1 LKKSMPDSLLS
12 RFISGTFFISLAKF
26 VTVFLGFAS
35 MIIYARWIPEAEY
48 GSFVLLQVIIGFAV
62 SLSNLGTTT
71 AAIKFIAGS
80 EDERERYTLINSF
93 LMFVAVMLIVSSV
106 LILIFRNLIFQ
117 ALGSALDSRFL
128 IYLPLL
134 LFIEGLLAGYGSV
147 ASGLFKFKLVSGVEL
162 TSSVSSIVIT
172 VVLVIWL
179 GQGIMGVVWARVLS
193 RLLSL
198 LLGIWGLGLRPTL
211 QVSYQKLKVLLKF
224 SFPLFLNRILNFL
237 FSRADTVIIGILLG
251 PADIAFYEYAR
262 KIPESV
268 NMMFESLLDV
278 YYPYQ
283 SKLYAN
289 GEYKRVSSLLNHT
302 NRLVTFLGALGAL
315 VAFGFG
321 TVIYRTLF
329 SERYLPSVPIF
340 WVMMVGLIFTM
351 LDSML
356 GYSLVGSG
364 ASDKPP
370 IINVLRTII
379 SFAAYFLL
387 IPKVGA
393 IGAALAGLISTMA
406 VNPVNVLFLHRRY
419 IVVNVLD
426 YVKPLLILGACAGVM
441 RLLDSYGYPLYTAVI
456 VLYFVTSYAFS
467 VFTRGDI
474 QIALHETC
482 NLWARVRAMFQ
493 SRKTSSLLVDNKLV
507 FDSYAND
514 NSSEGHYLNVLF
526 IAPYFPYPPTAGNPI
541 RNYNLLKRIGRLHN
555 VWLLTF
561 DDQNIRSEY
570 IEHLKTFCQDIILAK
585 PPVVYG
591 ALDRPWEFVA
601 YLASGTPPDL
611 RFYHSEDMANAIR
624 SLCQQIDFDIVQ
636 IEDSYMGLY
645 LNQVPKA
652 LHPRS
657 VLTFHDIVFEKQERM
672 AKIERRLLRKLRLW
686 FDSRV
691 MRRWEPFF
699 AGRFGCCVT
708 VSERDREVLHSLNPD
723 LKVVTIPNG
732 TDTHLLQ
739 PLAEP
744 LGPPAIIFVGSM
756 GYPPN
761 ADAAIYLCR
770 EILPILWRRVSD
782 LQTWIVGNR
791 PGLELLKWQ
800 SDHIHVTG
808 LVDDV
813 VPYYQ
818 KAHVCVIPLRAGGG
832 TRLKILEAMALG
844 RPVVS
849 TSIGCEG
856 LDVVDG
862 RHLLIADTA
871 EAFADAVL
879 RLLQDDV
886 LRSQI
891 VANALELV
899 RNVYDWDII
908 ADRLMRLYLEL
919 TNLPDGQQPFQ
930 RGGKYGRV

>member
-1 LKKSMPDSLLS
+1 MSDSLLS

-35 MIIYARWIPEAEY
+35 MVIYARWIPEAEY

-80 EDERERYTLINSF
+80 EDEQERHKLISSF
-93 LMFVAVMLIVSSV
+93 LLFVAVMLIVSSA

-147 ASGLFKFKLVSGVEL
+147 ASGLFKFKLVGGIEL
-162 TSSVSSIVIT
+162 ASSVSSIVIT
-172 VVLVIWL
+172 IALVIWL

-193 RLLSL
+193 RLLAL

-211 QVSYQKLKVLLKF
+211 QVSYQKLKALLKF

-283 SKLYAN
+283 SKLYAG

-302 NRLVTFLGALGAL
+302 NRLVAFLGAFGAL
-315 VAFGFG
+315 IAFGFG

-370 IINVLRTII
+370 VINVLRTTI
-379 SFAAYFLL
+379 SFTTYFLL

-406 VNPVNVLFLHRRY
+406 VNPVNVFFLYRRY
-419 IVVNVLD
+419 IVVNMWD
-426 YVKPLLILGACAGVM
+426 YVKPLLILGTFVGVM
-441 RLLDSYGYPLYTAVI
+441 RLLDSYGYPLYITVI
-456 VLYFVTSYAFS
+456 VLYFVVSYVFS

-474 QIALHETC
+474 EIALRETG
-482 NLWARVRAMFQ
+482 NLWGRVRAMF
-493 SRKTSSLLVDNKLV
+493 RRRPVLV
-507 FDSYAND
+507 FANEKSPSGAGARSTL
-514 NSSEGHYLNVLF
+514 NENPNRKNILWITPYL
-526 IAPYFPYPPTAGNPI
+526 PYPPTAGNPI
-541 RNYNLLKRIGRLHN
+541 RNYNLLKRIGYLHN

-561 DDQNIRSEY
+561 DDPHISADH
-570 IEHLKTFCQDIILAK
+570 IEHLKTYCQDVILAR
-585 PPVVYG
+585 PPSVYG
-591 ALDRPWEFVA
+591 ALDNPRDFFA
-601 YLASGTPPDL
+601 YFLSGTPPDL
-611 RFYHSEDMANAIR
+611 RFYHSEDMAKAIQK
-624 SLCQQIDFDIVQ
+624 LCQQIEFDIVQ

-645 LNQVPKA
+645 LNQVPRA
-652 LHPRS
+652 LHHKS
-657 VLTFHDIVFEKQERM
+657 ILTFHDVVFEKQARM
-672 AKIERRLLRKLRLW
+672 ARIEQRLPRKLRLW
-686 FDSRV
+686 FDSWA
-691 MRRWEPFF
+691 MRRWEPLF
-699 AGRFGCCVT
+699 AERFGCCVT
-708 VSERDREVLHSLNPD
+708 VSARDKEILQSLNPD
-723 LKVVTIPNG
+723 LKMRVIPNG
-732 TDTHLLQ
+732 TDTGLLQ

-744 LGPPAIIFVGSM
+744 QGGPPSIIFVGSM
-756 GYPPN
+756 GYFPN
-761 ADAAIYLCR
+761 ADAATYLCQD
-770 EILPILWRRVSD
+770 ILPILRRRIPD
-782 LQTWIVGNR
+782 LHTWIVGNR
-791 PGLELLKWQ
+791 PGAELLRWQ
-800 SDHIHVTG
+800 NDYIHITG
-808 LVDDV
+808 LVEDV

-856 LDVVDG
+856 LDVVNG

-871 EAFADAVL
+871 EEFANAVL
-879 RLLQDDV
+879 QLLKDDT
-886 LRSQI
+886 LRKQI
-891 VANALELV
+891 TANALDLV
-899 RNVYDWDII
+899 RNQYDWNII
-908 ADRLMRLYLEL
+908 ADQLMGLYSEL
-919 TNLPDGQQPFQ
+919 ANLPE
-930 RGGKYGRV
+930 GRLSS

>member
-1 LKKSMPDSLLS
+1 MSDSLLS

-26 VTVFLGFAS
+26 VTVVLGFAS
-35 MIIYARWIPEAEY
+35 MVIYARWIPEAEY

-80 EDERERYTLINSF
+80 ENEQERHKLISSF
-93 LMFVAVMLIVSSV
+93 LLFVAVMLVVSSV
-106 LILIFRNLIFQ
+106 LILLFRNLIFQ

-147 ASGLFKFKLVSGVEL
+147 ASGLFKFKLVGGIEL
-162 TSSVSSIVIT
+162 ASSVSSIVIT
-172 VVLVIWL
+172 IVLVIWL

-193 RLLSL
+193 RLLAL

-211 QVSYQKLKVLLKF
+211 QVSYQKLKALLKF

-283 SKLYAN
+283 SKLYAS

-302 NRLVTFLGALGAL
+302 NRLVTFLGAFGAL
-315 VAFGFG
+315 IAFGFG
-321 TVIYRTLF
+321 TIIYRTLF

-370 IINVLRTII
+370 IINVLRTTI

-387 IPKVGA
+387 IPKMGA

-406 VNPVNVLFLHRRY
+406 VNPVNVFFLYRRY
-419 IVVNVLD
+419 IVVNMWD
-426 YVKPLLILGACAGVM
+426 YVKPLLILGAFAGIM
-441 RLLDSYGYPLYTAVI
+441 RLLNSYGYPLYIAVI
-456 VLYFVTSYAFS
+456 VLYFVFSYVFS
-467 VFTRGDI
+467 VFTHSDI
-474 QIALHETC
+474 EIALRETSH
-482 NLWARVRAMFQ
+482 LWARMYTIFRRGLALVPADEKAPSSAGVRSALTVNP
-493 SRKTSSLLVDNKLV
+493 SRKNILWIT
-507 FDSYAND
+507 
-514 NSSEGHYLNVLF
+514 
-526 IAPYFPYPPTAGNPI
+526 PYFPYPPTAGNPI
-541 RNYNLLKRIGRLHN
+541 RNYNLLKRIGYLHN
-555 VWLLTF
+555 VWLITF
-561 DDQNIRSEY
+561 DDPHISVDH
-570 IEHLKTFCQDIILAK
+570 IEHLKTYCQDVILAR
-585 PPVVYG
+585 PPSVYG
-591 ALDRPWEFVA
+591 ALDNPRDFFT
-601 YLASGTPPDL
+601 YFLSGTPPDL
-611 RFYHSEDMANAIR
+611 RFYHSEDMAKAIQK
-624 SLCQQIDFDIVQ
+624 LCRQIEFDIVQ

-645 LNQVPKA
+645 LNQLPRN
-652 LHPRS
+652 LHS
-657 VLTFHDIVFEKQERM
+657 KSILTFHDVVFEKQARM
-672 AKIERRLLRKLRLW
+672 ARIERRLPRKLRLW
-686 FDSRV
+686 FDSWA
-691 MRRWEPFF
+691 MRRWEPLF
-699 AGRFGCCVT
+699 AGRFGYCVT
-708 VSERDREVLHSLNPD
+708 VSTRDREVLQSLNPN
-723 LKVVTIPNG
+723 LKVRVIPNG
-732 TDTHLLQ
+732 TDTGLLQ

-744 LGPPAIIFVGSM
+744 QDPPSIIFVGSM
-756 GYPPN
+756 GYFPN
-761 ADAAIYLCR
+761 ADAAVYLCQD
-770 EILPILWRRVSD
+770 ILPVLRRRITD
-782 LQTWIVGNR
+782 LHVWIVGNR
-791 PGLELLKWQ
+791 PGAELLRWQ
-800 SDHIHVTG
+800 NDYIHITG
-808 LVDDV
+808 MVEDV

-856 LDVVDG
+856 LDVVNG

-871 EAFADAVL
+871 EEFADAVL
-879 RLLQDDV
+879 QLLKDDI
-886 LRSQI
+886 LRKQI
-891 VANALELV
+891 TTNALGLV
-899 RNVYDWDII
+899 RDQYDWNII
-908 ADRLMRLYLEL
+908 ADQLMRLYSEL
-919 TNLPDGQQPFQ
+919 AGLSPQGSFL
-930 RGGKYGRV
+930 KES

>member
-1 LKKSMPDSLLS
+1 
-12 RFISGTFFISLAKF
+12 
-26 VTVFLGFAS
+26 

-80 EDERERYTLINSF
+80 EDEKERQTLINSF
-93 LMFVAVMLIVSSV
+93 LMFVAAMLIVSSA
-106 LILIFRNLIFQ
+106 LILVFRNLIFQ

-147 ASGLFKFKLVSGVEL
+147 ASGLFRFKLVSGVEL
-162 TSSVSSIVIT
+162 TSSVSSIIIT
-172 VVLVIWL
+172 IVLVVWL

-193 RLLSL
+193 RLLAL
-198 LLGIWGLGLRPTL
+198 LLGVWGLGLRPAL
-211 QVSYQKLKVLLKF
+211 QVSYQKLKALLKF

-283 SKLYAN
+283 SKLYAS

-302 NRLVTFLGALGAL
+302 NRLVTFLGAFGAL
-315 VAFGFG
+315 IAFGFG

-370 IINVLRTII
+370 IINVLRTAI

-406 VNPVNVLFLHRRY
+406 VNPVNVLFLYRRY
-419 IVVNVLD
+419 IVVRVLD
-426 YVKPLLILGACAGVM
+426 YVKPLLILGACVAVM
-441 RLLDSYGYPLYTAVI
+441 RLLDSYGYPLYIAVI
-456 VLYFVTSYAFS
+456 VLYFVISYIFS
-467 VFTRGDI
+467 VFTRSDI
-474 QIALHETC
+474 EIALRETG
-482 NLWARVRAMFQ
+482 NLWARMRAILQ
-493 SRKTSSLLVDNKLV
+493 RGKTSLSMDNRPV
-507 FDSYAND
+507 FDSRANN
-514 NSSEGHYLNVLF
+514 NSSQGHYWKNVLF

-561 DDQNIRSEY
+561 DDQNIRAEH
-570 IEHLKTFCQDIILAK
+570 IEHLKTFCQDVILVK
-585 PPVVYG
+585 PPLVYG
-591 ALDRPWEFVA
+591 VLDRPLEFVT
-601 YLASGTPPDL
+601 YLASGIPPDL
-611 RFYHSEDMANAIR
+611 RFYYSEDMANAIR
-624 SLCQQIDFDIVQ
+624 RLCRQIGFDIIQ

-645 LNQVPKA
+645 LNQIPQA

-657 VLTFHDIVFEKQERM
+657 ILTFHDIVFEKQARM
-672 AKIERRLLRKLRLW
+672 AKIEHRLPRKLRLW
-686 FDSRV
+686 FDSWA

-699 AGRFGCCVT
+699 AERFGCCVT
-708 VSERDREVLHSLNPD
+708 VSERDREVLCSLNPD
-723 LKVVTIPNG
+723 LRVVTIPNG

-744 LGPPAIIFVGSM
+744 SGPPAIIFVGSM
-756 GYPPN
+756 GYAPN
-761 ADAAIYLCR
+761 ADAAVYLCR
-770 EILPILWRRVSD
+770 EILPILQRRVSD

-800 SDHIHVTG
+800 SDQIHVTG
-808 LVDDV
+808 LVEDV

-856 LDVVDG
+856 LDVIDG
-862 RHLLIADTA
+862 HHLLIADTA
-871 EAFADAVL
+871 ETFAEAIL
-879 RLLQDDV
+879 RLLQDDA
-886 LRSQI
+886 LRRQI
-891 VANALELV
+891 VTNALELV

-908 ADRLMRLYLEL
+908 ADQLMRLYLEL
-919 TNLPDGQQPFQ
+919 ENLPEGNKSHQK
-930 RGGKYGRV
+930 GGLYERI